1 MERLL
6 LKQQLYQACTQQL
19 SERLTQLETRFAD
32 LDAALTQET
41 KSSVGDKYETG
52 RAMIH
57 LERDKLLQQK
67 AVVLQQQQQLAAI
80 DPKQNTSVAGLGSVV
95 LTNQQAFYLAI
106 GLGKLTV
113 DAAVYY
119 ALTGASPVGQLLWN
133 KKAGDAFEFRGKSY
147 QVLEVF

>member
-6 LKQQLYQACTQQL
+6 LKQQLYQACVQQL
-19 SERLTQLETRFAD
+19 SGRLEQLELRFAD

-57 LERDKLLQQK
+57 LERDKLQQQK
-67 AVVLQQQQQLAAI
+67 AVIIQQQQQLAAI
-80 DPKQNTSVAGLGSVV
+80 DASQSTPVAGLGSVV

-106 GLGKLTV
+106 GVGKISV
-113 DAAVYY
+113 DKAIYY

-133 KKAGDAFEFRGKSY
+133 KKAGDAFEFRGKAY